1 MAEDKSFK
9 QLIEEQK
16 KTNKLLMQQI
26 ASDAKG
32 SDLATSIK
40 NSAGEIIN
48 DVLIGNKQKRE
59 SDETQAVIKKGNE
72 DSKTITGIECSTVYI
87 TSFQNIIQHEILSS
101 DRIQTVG
108 ETFKKFDQIVTAGT
122 RIDKGEVLTKEE
134 TEAMPKLDEWEAKI
148 YTLFSLLQ

>member
-32 SDLATSIK
+32 SDLGTSFK

-72 DSKTITGIECSTVYI
+72 DSKTITGKNQDKNFKIFTKMSEALTGAFVTKGKNGNTGKIKEDDKDEKKSLKSLKIQGKVY
-87 TSFQNIIQHEILSS
+87 
-101 DRIQTVG
+101 
-108 ETFKKFDQIVTAGT
+108 
-122 RIDKGEVLTKEE
+122 
-134 TEAMPKLDEWEAKI
+134 
-148 YTLFSLLQ
+148 